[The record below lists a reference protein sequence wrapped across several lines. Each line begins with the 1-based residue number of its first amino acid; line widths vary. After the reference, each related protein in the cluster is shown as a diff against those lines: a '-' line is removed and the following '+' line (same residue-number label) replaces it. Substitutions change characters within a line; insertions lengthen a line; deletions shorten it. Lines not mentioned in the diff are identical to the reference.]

1 MEPLF
6 CRKGALGE
14 ELGITEGD
22 EVAKTESSNVEYC
35 VFMTETSISKYDLK
49 LIASI
54 GYSLVDWITNTIP
67 TMLKKRSSLR
77 PSLIIFVALLWI
89 PIFSPTAS
97 AQDTDDLPQLLASVW
112 GNHPTLKAKRADRNA
127 TRAGVTVAERQ
138 FWPTP
143 SVSSDIGPADAQG
156 RTQATTARI
165 TYPLYTGGQLSA
177 DLEIADL
184 KHRLSETEIE
194 IVGRDLVMQFIDL
207 YRTWWLH
214 SSRIDNYQIALVQ
227 MDSLLQTLKRRASA
241 GVSAKQDLA
250 QAELQWLRM
259 QDDLRQTFKQ
269 RDQLLADMVT
279 FAGQDMRPKHYPLL
293 YWPRAPFAQIP
304 DLTARVL
311 ATHPSISLSDW
322 QTALAQA
329 ELKRSKASTLPNISI
344 RLEKQ
349 YGAYQG
355 TQSPASRV
363 FLNSQYTLGAGLA
376 AIPLQEQAMARAAAA
391 EKQAEATRLTLT
403 TLVQRTWHERAQANE
418 QIISTNRQLKL
429 QKDLSDSAV
438 RLFTAGRRS
447 LQDLLSLQ
455 RELHQLQA
463 QKSEAES
470 VYLSANWRLHLLAN
484 TLPMFSFP
492 SF

>member
-1 MEPLF
+1 
-6 CRKGALGE
+6 
-14 ELGITEGD
+14 
-22 EVAKTESSNVEYC
+22 
-35 VFMTETSISKYDLK
+35 
-49 LIASI
+49 
-54 GYSLVDWITNTIP
+54 
-67 TMLKKRSSLR
+67 MLKKRTTTQISL
-77 PSLIIFVALLWI
+77 LL
-89 PIFSPTAS
+89 FSVLFGILNTATNAF
-97 AQDTDDLPQLLASVW
+97 AQGSDELHQLLFSVW
-112 GNHPTLKAKRADRNA
+112 ENHPTLKAKRADRNA

-165 TYPLYTGGQLSA
+165 TYPLFTGGQLSA

-184 KHRLSETEIE
+184 KHRLAETEIE

-214 SSRIDNYQIALVQ
+214 SARIDNYQMALAQ
-227 MDSLLQTLKRRASA
+227 MDNLIQTLKRRATA

-259 QDDLRQTFKQ
+259 QDDLRQTLKQ
-269 RDQLLADMVT
+269 RDSVLADMVT
-279 FAGQDMRPKHYPLL
+279 FGGQGMWPKHYPLL
-293 YWPRAPFAQIP
+293 HWPRAPFAQIP
-304 DLTARVL
+304 DLTGRVL

-329 ELKRSKASTLPNISI
+329 ELKRSKASALPNISL

-363 FLNSQYTLGAGLA
+363 FLNSQFTLGAGLS

-391 EKQAEATRLTLT
+391 EQQAESTRLTLT
-403 TLVQRTWHERAQANE
+403 TQVQRTWHERAQASE

-429 QKDLSDSAV
+429 QKDLSDSGV

-470 VYLSANWRLHLLAN
+470 AYLSANWRLHLLAN

-492 SF
+492 TF

>member
-1 MEPLF
+1 
-6 CRKGALGE
+6 
-14 ELGITEGD
+14 
-22 EVAKTESSNVEYC
+22 
-35 VFMTETSISKYDLK
+35 
-49 LIASI
+49 
-54 GYSLVDWITNTIP
+54 
-67 TMLKKRSSLR
+67 MLKKRTTTQISL
-77 PSLIIFVALLWI
+77 LL
-89 PIFSPTAS
+89 FSVLFGILNTATNAI
-97 AQDTDDLPQLLASVW
+97 AQGSDELHQLLFSVW
-112 GNHPTLKAKRADRNA
+112 ENHPTLKAKRADRNA

-165 TYPLYTGGQLSA
+165 TYPLFTGGQLSA

-184 KHRLSETEIE
+184 KHRLAETETE

-214 SSRIDNYQIALVQ
+214 SARIDNYQMALAQ
-227 MDSLLQTLKRRASA
+227 MDNLIQTLKRRATA

-259 QDDLRQTFKQ
+259 QDDLRQTLKQ
-269 RDQLLADMVT
+269 RDSVLADMVT
-279 FAGQDMRPKHYPLL
+279 FGGQGMWPKHYPLL
-293 YWPRAPFAQIP
+293 HWPRAPFAQIP
-304 DLTARVL
+304 DLTGRVL

-363 FLNSQYTLGAGLA
+363 FLNSQFTLGAGLA
-376 AIPLQEQAMARAAAA
+376 ALPLQEQAMARAAAA
-391 EKQAEATRLTLT
+391 ELQSDANRLMISTQ
-403 TLVQRTWHERAQANE
+403 VQRLWHERAQAEE
-418 QIISTNRQLKL
+418 QILSTNRQLKL
-429 QKDLSDSAV
+429 QKDLADSGV

-470 VYLSANWRLHLLAN
+470 AYLSANWRLHLLAN

-492 SF
+492 TF